1 MLPFYRLLAPIAGL
15 VAFSTL
21 GLSGAA
27 PAAAPTAA
35 DITTEQL
42 VARLRR
48 AIDELKTL
56 RCTVHARERLGSSYT
71 QANSTMKL
79 GYAPQRIFLRNKKG
93 VEVLWVTGQ
102 NDGDAWVYPN
112 SFPYLTLSLDPNGT
126 LMRRSQHHSVLDAG
140 YGMIA
145 DILRGSAQRPD
156 RSYERSF
163 RYTSDTTVAGRP
175 CYQLRSDFPKFRY
188 VSYTAGKGETVAQV
202 ADRFGCGE
210 YRIMERNGV
219 AADAP
224 IPTGKVLQVP
234 NSYGTRTLICVD
246 KQLFLPVLVRTE
258 DDKGLFEEFKF
269 LDLVANQPIP
279 ASEFT
284 KDFKDYNL

>member
-1 MLPFYRLLAPIAGL
+1 MPLYHRLLVPAASLLAATIIFRPG
-15 VAFSTL
+15 T
-21 GLSGAA
+21 A
-27 PAAAPTAA
+27 PAAPPTEGM
-35 DITTEQL
+35 TTERLVSQL
-42 VARLRR
+42 RV
-48 AIDELKTL
+48 AIDNLKTL
-56 RCTVHARERLGSSYT
+56 RCTVHAQERLGGKYT

-79 GYAPQRIFLRNKKG
+79 GYAPLQIFLRNKKG

-112 SFPYLTLSLDPNGT
+112 SFPYVTLSLDPNGM
-126 LMRRSQHHSVLDAG
+126 LMRRGQHHSVLDAG

-156 RSYERSF
+156 KSYERSF
-163 RYTSDTTVAGRP
+163 RYTGDTTIAGRP
-175 CYQLRSDFPKFRY
+175 CYQLSSDFPKFRY

-202 ADRFGCGE
+202 ADKFGCGE
-210 YRIMERNGV
+210 YRIMEKNGV

-234 NSYGTRTLICVD
+234 NSYGTSTLICVD
-246 KQLFLPVLVRTE
+246 KKLYLPLLIRAE

-269 LDLVANQPIP
+269 LDVEANQPIP
-279 ASEFT
+279 AQEFT
-284 KDFKDYNL
+284 KEFKDYNL

>member
-1 MLPFYRLLAPIAGL
+1 MSLHHRLLVPAACLLG
-15 VAFSTL
+15 ATL
-21 GLSGAA
+21 ILRPGAA
-27 PAAAPTAA
+27 PAAAPTEGM
-35 DITTEQL
+35 TTEQL
-42 VARLRR
+42 VLRLRA
-48 AIDELKTL
+48 AIDNLKTL
-56 RCTVHARERLGSSYT
+56 RCTVHAQERLGAKYT

-79 GYAPQRIFLRNKKG
+79 GYAPLRIFLRNKKG

-112 SFPYLTLSLDPNGT
+112 SFPYVTLSLDPNGT

-163 RYTSDTTVAGRP
+163 RYAGDTVVAGRP

-210 YRIMERNGV
+210 YRIMEQNGV

-234 NSYGTRTLICVD
+234 NSYGSRTLICVD
-246 KQLFLPVLVRTE
+246 KKLYLPLLIRAE

-269 LDLVANQPIP
+269 LDVVANQPIP
-279 ASEFT
+279 TLEFT